1 MGQGIIQPHV
11 SFYALMTS
19 KSCNKILQQDESH
32 HHISIYRTAY
42 NIGFSPGRYEQH
54 SIRKYIVNNKEHG
67 DY

>member
-42 NIGFSPGRYEQH
+42 NIGFSTSR
-54 SIRKYIVNNKEHG
+54 
-67 DY
+67 